1 MELVPQTQVRTHVGT
16 NWSLAFG
23 GQRGNWSLAI
33 GGQKGS
39 VLLGHIGDSLQRANS
54 KVEKHN

>member
-1 MELVPQTQVRTHVGT
+1 MELISQTQVRTCLGT
-16 NWSLAFG
+16 NL
-23 GQRGNWSLAI
+23 SLAI

-39 VLLGHIGDSLQRANS
+39 VLQGHIGDSLQRANS